1 MEKKSLNNE
10 FASTKCKYRVIAQD
24 IQLNIFLNRMKAN
37 TPLPSIR
44 SYAEKYS
51 VSQNTIVCAF
61 RSLKDN
67 GIICS
72 NRTKN
77 YCVSEEIEQIRIIIA
92 DKLIHNLITN
102 MKHLGYS
109 QKEFLQIFN
118 DYLDM
123 AEAGDSMGKC

>member
-1 MEKKSLNNE
+1 MKKKSLNNE

-44 SYAEKYS
+44 SYAEKYG
-51 VSQNTIVCAF
+51 VAQNTIVCAF
-61 RSLKDN
+61 RLLKDN
-67 GIICS
+67 GVICS

-102 MKHLGYS
+102 MKLLGYS
-109 QKEFLQIFN
+109 QKEFSQIFN
-118 DYLDM
+118 AYLDM
-123 AEAGDSMGKC
+123 AEAGDSMGKS